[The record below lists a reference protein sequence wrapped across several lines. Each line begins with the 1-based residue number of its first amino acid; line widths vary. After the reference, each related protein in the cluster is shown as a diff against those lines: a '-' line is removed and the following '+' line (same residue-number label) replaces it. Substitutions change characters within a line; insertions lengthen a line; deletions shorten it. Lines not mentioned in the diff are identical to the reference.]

1 MPNEYVRL
9 RAEIAQLGA
18 PKDVLFAV
26 NDLHTMR
33 CVHRFYTNQ
42 PQVLQLMEVQV
53 RDRKELVQEAA

>member
-1 MPNEYVRL
+1 MQNEYIKL
-9 RAEIAQLGA
+9 RAEITKLGA
-18 PKDVLFAV
+18 PPDVLFAV
-26 NDLHTMR
+26 TDLHTMR